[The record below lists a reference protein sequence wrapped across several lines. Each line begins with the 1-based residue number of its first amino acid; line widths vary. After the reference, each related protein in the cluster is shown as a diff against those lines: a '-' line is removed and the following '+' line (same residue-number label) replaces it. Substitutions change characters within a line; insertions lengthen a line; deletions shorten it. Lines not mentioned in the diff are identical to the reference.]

1 MSFFI
6 VFSCI
11 VIILIVVSVYQKLTN
26 AYCKS
31 KVSLKGKTAIV
42 TGGTAG
48 MGLEIAK
55 DFARRGARVIIV
67 CPFEH
72 EGENAREEIVRETKN
87 ENIVF
92 QHLDLGS
99 LKSVRKFANNV
110 LKTEER
116 LDILMNNAGV
126 GIPADILTDDGL
138 HLIMQINYFGHFL
151 LTILLLPLL
160 KKTGQSRVI
169 NTASVL
175 HYVGTF
181 DKQRWNSTG
190 QYLIRVYGNS
200 KYCLIPFSR
209 ELTRR
214 LKGTGVVVNCVDPG
228 AVGTRIFDSIRV
240 PLIGIIARVG
250 FYYAF
255 KTAVE
260 GAQTAIYA
268 SVDEA
273 AGSVSGEYFKNCRQT
288 RGVSSAYDDALAS
301 AVWKESVK
309 CVQLSD
315 EEYRKSF

>member
-1 MSFFI
+1 
-6 VFSCI
+6 
-11 VIILIVVSVYQKLTN
+11 
-26 AYCKS
+26 
-31 KVSLKGKTAIV
+31 
-42 TGGTAG
+42 

-55 DFARRGARVIIV
+55 DFAQRGARVIIV
-67 CPFEH
+67 CPFEQ
-72 EGENAREEIVRETKN
+72 EGENAREEIVTQTKN
-87 ENIVF
+87 EEIVF
-92 QHLDLGS
+92 QHLDLRS

-116 LDILMNNAGV
+116 LDLLVNNAGV
-126 GIPADILTDDGL
+126 GLPADTLTDDGL

-160 KKTGQSRVI
+160 KKTGHSRVI

-175 HYVGTF
+175 HYIGNF
-181 DKQRWNSTG
+181 DKQKWNSTG

-228 AVGTRIFDSIRV
+228 AVGTGIFDSIRI

-250 FYYAF
+250 FHYAF
-255 KTAVE
+255 KTAE
-260 GAQTAIYA
+260 EWAQTAMYA

-288 RGVSSAYDDALAS
+288 RGVSSAYDDELAS